1 MTTTTPEQFADIA
14 DAVRAELDSVTRLA
28 HINTFHPNAFDWS
41 EARTPAELAYLST
54 VAYGEPGHEAEAV
67 AYITKELAQL
77 AEIERHVS
85 AVMAMVMGE
94 LHDLRDP
101 VNVGHELH
109 NALSCFAA
117 EEIQHANTFYRYV
130 RELTGVEPRVYKAL
144 FDERLQVFRTD
155 DHPYVKLVAL
165 CCSAYVGESVITV
178 FEHRTD
184 GLDPRRARFF
194 TRLLHTHGLDE
205 ARHIKIDHVAMKLL
219 YPALTAEQQAR
230 VRVLLGEIE
239 DLNRRLAMAFQE
251 TTAEALGVD
260 FVTGNPSAAVQLKMT
275 IGFGEKIFAADGT
288 LHTVDEVLDGELRE
302 LITQFAGVGRV
313 HDAAAP
319 LLSAAVPELAPVSG
333 SAL

>member
-1 MTTTTPEQFADIA
+1 MTTPEQFADIA

-28 HINTFHPNAFDWS
+28 HVNTFHPNAFDWA
-41 EARTPAELAYLST
+41 EADSPAELAHLST
-54 VAYGEPGHEAEAV
+54 VVYGEPGHEAQAV

-85 AVMAMVMGE
+85 TVMALVMGE

-101 VNVGHELH
+101 INVGHELH

-130 RELTGVEPRVYKAL
+130 RALTGIEPRVYKAL
-144 FDERLQVFRTD
+144 FDERLEVFRTD

-184 GLDPRRARFF
+184 SLDPKRARFF

-205 ARHIKIDHVAMKLL
+205 ARHVKIDHVAMKMFH
-219 YPALTAEQQAR
+219 PALSTEQRAR

-260 FVTGNPSAAVQLKMT
+260 FITGNPSAAVQLKMT
-275 IGFGEKIFAADGT
+275 IGFAEKIFAADGT
-288 LHTVDEVLDGELRE
+288 LHTVDEVLDDELRD
-302 LITQFAGVGRV
+302 LITHFTGVDRV
-313 HDAAAP
+313 HEADTP
-319 LLSAAVPELAPVSG
+319 LLPAAVRGEVL
-333 SAL
+333 

>member
-1 MTTTTPEQFADIA
+1 MTTPDQFAGIA
-14 DAVRAELDSVTRLA
+14 EDVRRELDSVTRLA
-28 HINTFHPNAFDWS
+28 HVNTFHPNAFDWS
-41 EARTPAELAYLST
+41 EANTPVELAHLST
-54 VAYGEPGHEAEAV
+54 IVYGEPGHEAESV

-85 AVMAMVMGE
+85 TVMALVMGE

-130 RELTGVEPRVYKAL
+130 RALTGIEPRIHKAL
-144 FDERLQVFRTD
+144 FDERLDVFRTD

-184 GLDPRRARFF
+184 SLDPQRARFF

-205 ARHIKIDHVAMKLL
+205 ARHVKIDHVAMKML
-219 YPALTAEQQAR
+219 YPALTGEQQAR
-230 VRVLLGEIE
+230 VRVLLAEIE

-251 TTAEALGVD
+251 ATAEALGID
-260 FVTGNPSAAVQLKMT
+260 FVTGNPSAAVQLRMT
-275 IGFGEKIFAADGT
+275 LGFAEKIFAPDGT
-288 LHTVDEVLDGELRE
+288 LHTVDEVLDDELRR
-302 LITQFAGVGRV
+302 LITDFTGVGRV
-313 HDAAAP
+313 HSAEGRLP
-319 LLSAAVPELAPVSG
+319 SAAVPSVAG
-333 SAL
+333 STQ